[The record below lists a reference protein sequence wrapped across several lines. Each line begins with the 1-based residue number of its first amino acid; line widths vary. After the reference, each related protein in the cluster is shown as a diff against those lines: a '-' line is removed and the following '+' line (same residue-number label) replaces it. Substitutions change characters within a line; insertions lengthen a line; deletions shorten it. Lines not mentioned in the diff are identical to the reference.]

1 MKTPVTSIAVK
12 PSKVGIFALILTAI
26 SYTLMVIPTRN
37 LPEVNSFFLVWTAFL
52 ITGLVT
58 GILAAYKNPKFLQN
72 LIRNDYKIAL
82 GLSVM
87 HVLSTICLN
96 MAVKLTDLSV
106 AGLLLYT
113 APLWVFLISVYTKK
127 VAINLKNVSL
137 ILLSVSSTL
146 LIIDVTKLSFEIGV
160 ILGLLSGI
168 FYTFDFIFG
177 EKLLQ
182 KYDGLEVTAFAHI
195 TGTII
200 LLPAIWTSPDFN
212 LFSLTDYFWL
222 FSYGGLLTVSFL
234 LFMYGVK
241 RVTAFYSSIIT
252 LLEPVLLFLLGL
264 FLYNEVPTL
273 NVVIGGVLVLVCI
286 YLVQQ
291 ESN

>member
-182 KYDGLEVTAFAHI
+182 EYDGLEVTAFAHI
-195 TGTII
+195 TGAII
-200 LLPAIWTSPDFN
+200 LLPAIWASPDFN

-273 NVVIGGVLVLVCI
+273 NVAIGGVLVLVCI